1 VVNLYAG
8 SKKSLGGATKYI
20 MTASIVGFRFRMP
33 PGGGEVFFVIFFFLF
48 VTALNGSVSAHSIT
62 TKSFEIR
69 NSLGTVGNKVYSYA
83 SAFNFVSVTSW
94 HNESENMVRVQWQHN
109 ELIKVKST
117 PYVQCCTAH
126 LPLLCEGGL
135 VCKLPKFQNA
145 FKFAVSGYAR
155 TTTCTDQDEVLQER
169 AHNVCSFARIFS
181 V

>member
-1 VVNLYAG
+1 MSGLLKGFRSYEAFTSGSFPPKFSAPIVVNLYAG

-83 SAFNFVSVTSW
+83 SAFNFVSVTS
-94 HNESENMVRVQWQHN
+94 
-109 ELIKVKST
+109 
-117 PYVQCCTAH
+117 
-126 LPLLCEGGL
+126 
-135 VCKLPKFQNA
+135 
-145 FKFAVSGYAR
+145 
-155 TTTCTDQDEVLQER
+155 
-169 AHNVCSFARIFS
+169 
-181 V
+181 